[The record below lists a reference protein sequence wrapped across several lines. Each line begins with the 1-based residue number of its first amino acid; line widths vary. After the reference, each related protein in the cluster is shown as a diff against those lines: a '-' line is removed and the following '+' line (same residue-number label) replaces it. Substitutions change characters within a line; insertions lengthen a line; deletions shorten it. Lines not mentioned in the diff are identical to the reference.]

1 MNYLLDTCVLSEFTR
16 RKPEQKVVHWVDSI
30 DEDKLFLSVITIGEI
45 QHGIVR
51 LPESHRKTDLLVW
64 LNNELIKRFDQRI
77 IPLGAPMMLLWG
89 NLTAQMEST
98 GQPMAVM
105 DSLIIATA
113 LQNNLIVATRNVSDF
128 RPCGVQV
135 INPWE

>member
-51 LPESHRKTDLLVW
+51 LPESHRKNDLLVW

-77 IPLGAPMMLLWG
+77 IPVDTPTMLLWG
-89 NLTAQMEST
+89 NLIAKMEST

-128 RPCGVQV
+128 LPCGVQV

>member
-1 MNYLLDTCVLSEFTR
+1 MNYLLDTCVLSEFIR

-45 QHGIVR
+45 QHCIVR
-51 LPESHRKTDLLVW
+51 LPESHRKNDLLVW

-77 IPLGAPMMLLWG
+77 IPVDTPTMLLWG
-89 NLTAQMEST
+89 NLIAKMEST

-128 RPCGVQV
+128 LPCGVQV

>member
-51 LPESHRKTDLLVW
+51 LPESHRKTGLLVW

-77 IPLGAPMMLLWG
+77 IPLDAPMMLLWG

-98 GQPMAVM
+98 GQPMEVM
-105 DSLIIATA
+105 ESLIIATA